1 MTPRIPEEAVS
12 WDVTVHGA
20 ISEISVSEWDS
31 CACPEAESS
40 RPADPFLTH
49 RFLSALESSGSA
61 ARGTGWAPL
70 HLKARFE
77 GETAAVM
84 PLYAKSHSQGEYVFD
99 YGWADAF
106 ERAGGSY
113 YPKLQA
119 SVPFTPVTG
128 RRFLTRPGFEE
139 TGMNALA
146 AGACQLAAN
155 NGLSSLHVTH
165 CTESEAR
172 AGSRSGLLWR
182 VGEQFHW
189 NNNGYR
195 HFSEFLSELSSRK
208 RKNIKTERR
217 RAAGF
222 GGRIH
227 ALTGDDIRPE
237 HWDAFWLFYQD
248 TGARKW
254 GIPYLTR
261 EFFDLLHAA
270 MRDDVLLIMCERDG
284 RWVAGALNFIG
295 SEALYGRH
303 WGCIEQHSCLHFE
316 VCYYQAIEFAIAR
329 GLARVEAGAQG
340 RHKLA
345 RGYMPVR
352 VHSLHWIADPAFR
365 KAVLHYL
372 REERAHVQ
380 HDIGVLTAAG
390 PFKNMEDNAGCGK
403 N

>member
-1 MTPRIPEEAVS
+1 MS

-20 ISEISVSEWDS
+20 VSEVPASEWDA
-31 CACPEAESS
+31 CACPETASG
-40 RPADPFLTH
+40 RPTDPFLTH
-49 RFLSALESSGSA
+49 RFFSALESSRSA

-70 HLKARFE
+70 HLTARSD
-77 GETAAVM
+77 GRISAVM

-139 TGMNALA
+139 AGMTALA
-146 AGACQLAAN
+146 AGARQLAVN

-165 CTESEAR
+165 CTETEAK
-172 AGSRSGLLWR
+172 AGSRSGLLRR

-189 NNNGYR
+189 TNNGYQR
-195 HFSEFLSELSSRK
+195 FSDFLSELSSRK
-208 RKNIKTERR
+208 RKNIKSERR

-222 GGRIH
+222 GGRIL
-227 ALTGDDIRPE
+227 ALTGDDIRHD
-237 HWDAFWLFYQD
+237 HWDAFWIFYQD

-261 EFFDLLHAA
+261 EFFDHLHAT

-284 RWVAGALNFIG
+284 RFVAGALNFIG
-295 SEALYGRH
+295 REALFGRH

-316 VCYYQAIEFAIAR
+316 VCYYQAIEFAIAN

-345 RGYMPVR
+345 RGYMPVT

-365 KAVLHYL
+365 NAVLRYL